1 MGALKGDNFRETK
14 QNKMILMMMM
24 IIRIINMGRGLAAL
38 RNENKKI

>member
-14 QNKMILMMMM
+14 QNKMILMM